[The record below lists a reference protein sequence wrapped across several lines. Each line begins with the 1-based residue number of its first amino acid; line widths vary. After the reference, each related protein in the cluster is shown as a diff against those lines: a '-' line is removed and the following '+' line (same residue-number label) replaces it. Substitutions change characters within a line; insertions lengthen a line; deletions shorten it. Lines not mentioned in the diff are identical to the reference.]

1 MVSETNKYIS
11 GGVIR
16 LRTMFYSYATDKER
30 LDKTE
35 AMEQYDADRCFGFER
50 VYDRQHQFIDVAEGS
65 VPEGCYTLVISGLE
79 DLGSGLSEIR
89 DSLKFIEDMGYKL
102 EVIYDYD
109 SQLADVDCL
118 LEIKEMLEK
127 LTA

>member
-1 MVSETNKYIS
+1 
-11 GGVIR
+11 
-16 LRTMFYSYATDKER
+16 MFYSYATDNER
-30 LDKTE
+30 LSKAE
-35 AMEQYDADRCFGFER
+35 AMEQYDADRSFGFER
-50 VYDRQHQFIDVAEGS
+50 VYGREHLFRDVVEGS

-89 DSLKFIEDMGYKL
+89 DSLKFIDDMGYKL

-118 LEIKEMLEK
+118 LEIKELLEK
-127 LTA
+127 LTV

>member
-1 MVSETNKYIS
+1 MKT
-11 GGVIR
+11 G
-16 LRTMFYSYATDKER
+16 FFSYATDKER
-30 LDKTE
+30 LEKTE

-50 VYDRQHQFIDVAEGS
+50 VYDRQHQFRDVVEGS

-89 DSLKFIEDMGYKL
+89 DGLRFIDDMGYKL

>member
-1 MVSETNKYIS
+1 M
-11 GGVIR
+11 
-16 LRTMFYSYATDKER
+16 RTMFFSYATDKER
-30 LDKTE
+30 LEKTE

-50 VYDRQHQFIDVAEGS
+50 VYGREHLFRDVVEGS

-79 DLGSGLSEIR
+79 DLGRGLSEIR
-89 DSLKFIEDMGYKL
+89 DSLKFIDDMGYKR
-102 EVIYDYD
+102 EIIYDYE

-118 LEIKEMLEK
+118 LDIKEMLEK

>member
-1 MVSETNKYIS
+1 MVSETNKYVWE
-11 GGVIR
+11 VIR
-16 LRTMFYSYATDKER
+16 LRTMFFSYATDKER
-30 LDKTE
+30 LEKTE

-50 VYDRQHQFIDVAEGS
+50 VYGREHLFRDVVEGS

-79 DLGSGLSEIR
+79 DLGNGLSEIR
-89 DSLKFIEDMGYKL
+89 DSLKFIDDMGYKL
-102 EVIYDYD
+102 EIIYDYE

-118 LEIKEMLEK
+118 LDIKEMLEK

>member
-1 MVSETNKYIS
+1 M
-11 GGVIR
+11 
-16 LRTMFYSYATDKER
+16 RTMFYSYATDKER

-35 AMEQYDADRCFGFER
+35 AKEQYDADRCFGFER
-50 VYDRQHQFIDVAEGS
+50 VYDRQHQFIDVVEGS

-79 DLGSGLSEIR
+79 DLGRGLSEIR
-89 DSLKFIEDMGYKL
+89 DSLKFIDDMGYKL

>member
-1 MVSETNKYIS
+1 M
-11 GGVIR
+11 
-16 LRTMFYSYATDKER
+16 RTMFYSYATDKER

-89 DSLKFIEDMGYKL
+89 DSLKFIDDMGYKL

-118 LEIKEMLEK
+118 FEIKEMLEK

>member
-1 MVSETNKYIS
+1 M
-11 GGVIR
+11 
-16 LRTMFYSYATDKER
+16 RTMFYSYATDKER

-35 AMEQYDADRCFGFER
+35 AMEQYDADRCFCFER
-50 VYDRQHQFIDVAEGS
+50 VYGREHQLRDVVEGS

-79 DLGSGLSEIR
+79 DLGRGLSEIR
-89 DSLKFIEDMGYKL
+89 DSLKFIDDMGYKL

>member
-1 MVSETNKYIS
+1 M
-11 GGVIR
+11 
-16 LRTMFYSYATDKER
+16 RTAFFSYSTDKER
-30 LDKTE
+30 LEKTE
-35 AMEQYDADRCFGFER
+35 VLEQYDADRCFGFER
-50 VYDRQHQFIDVAEGS
+50 VYGREYLFRDVVEGS

-89 DSLKFIEDMGYKL
+89 DSLRFIDDMGYKL
-102 EVIYDYD
+102 EVLYDYD

>member
-1 MVSETNKYIS
+1 MVSETNEYVWE
-11 GGVIR
+11 VIR
-16 LRTMFYSYATDKER
+16 LKTMFYSYSTDKER
-30 LDKTE
+30 LEKTE

-89 DSLKFIEDMGYKL
+89 DSLKFIDDMGYKL